1 MHGKKLKSRQRM
13 IVEQPLPPSLAQAFA
28 EIDAA
33 DRARYRSRPL
43 NVGAFD
49 QLDPGTAKFT
59 TMEPRRTHPD
69 YRQGA
74 S

>member
-1 MHGKKLKSRQRM
+1 M

-28 EIDAA
+28 SLDAE
-33 DRARYRSRPL
+33 DRRRRRERPL

-49 QLDPGTAKFT
+49 QLDPGTARFT

-69 YRQGA
+69 SARG
-74 S
+74 SS